1 MKYIKWPPT
10 IFRDR
15 NDSVAVTGGAKKK
28 KKKSCVYYV
37 FLLFGR
43 MYLGFQLGPPEV
55 FIFRCCVID
64 MAQSHIVA

>member
-28 KKKSCVYYV
+28 EKKAVKYIM
-37 FLLFGR
+37 FFF
-43 MYLGFQLGPPEV
+43 YLVGC
-55 FIFRCCVID
+55 I
-64 MAQSHIVA
+64 

>member
-28 KKKSCVYYV
+28 KKKSGVCYV